1 MYMKRFYLFIVFAL
15 CNMLVFAQS
24 WVDDLDFNCPKHACY
39 INDIFV
45 KDFIGFDIGKNSGFT
60 NISKKSLEKPLIIN
74 GIEYH
79 GITVATCE
87 KKINFI
93 TLEEVQKRYYPV
105 ITGHVIFMIDHY
117 FIMND
122 VNSYKLDEDYI
133 SKCELLSSK
142 DFDVFKNQS
151 IFSIIRILTKR
162 DQSSRL
168 R

>member
-1 MYMKRFYLFIVFAL
+1 
-15 CNMLVFAQS
+15 
-24 WVDDLDFNCPKHACY
+24 
-39 INDIFV
+39 
-45 KDFIGFDIGKNSGFT
+45 
-60 NISKKSLEKPLIIN
+60 
-74 GIEYH
+74 
-79 GITVATCE
+79 
-87 KKINFI
+87 
-93 TLEEVQKRYYPV
+93 
-105 ITGHVIFMIDHY
+105 MIDQY

-151 IFSIIRILTKR
+151 VFSIIRIFTKR